1 MWRLVK
7 KHILPLLLAVS
18 LCLAFSVTAYARYI
32 NELVTTSELTTS
44 DGKAVMYSS
53 VDSAAD
59 VTQIKIT
66 HNLQKK
72 NGSSYTDVPG
82 TTVTRTF
89 SKCWGSM
96 EDTVSYTGSGTYRV
110 KMVCTVT
117 SPRGTDKHT
126 EYSNTVTR

>member
-72 NGSSYTDVPG
+72 TAAVIRMFREPLLHEPSRNVGAVWRIPYPIPVPAPIG
-82 TTVTRTF
+82 
-89 SKCWGSM
+89 
-96 EDTVSYTGSGTYRV
+96 
-110 KMVCTVT
+110 
-117 SPRGTDKHT
+117 
-126 EYSNTVTR
+126 